1 MGTPGGLGYVAGT
14 GGPVHAPLTAARFLS
29 RPGEWGPSCSST
41 LWEHNGQTIAPL
53 APEVCLKQYGTDED
67 YEKREADRSSLSALR
82 GSLSRLRAWR
92 NSIQTTLALWTIH
105 TNFLL
110 FAALR
115 EHAADSSAPSLGSCC
130 VCIYRRIVLTVAVTR
145 HQQANSL
152 SARYHHTDLVL
163 QLDH

>member
-53 APEVCLKQYGTDED
+53 APEVCLKQCGTDED

-82 GSLSRLRAWR
+82 GSLYRLRAWR
-92 NSIQTTLALWTIH
+92 NSIQTTLALWTSPH
-105 TNFLL
+105 QF
-110 FAALR
+110 FALR
-115 EHAADSSAPSLGSCC
+115 CSSRACC
-130 VCIYRRIVLTVAVTR
+130 RFVCAVSGFMLCMYIS
-145 HQQANSL
+145 QNS
-152 SARYHHTDLVL
+152 T
-163 QLDH
+163 